1 MSFGSGGCWPNF
13 QLAFDESGQTLISVD
28 AESLRIHDAIAGVT
42 YDEFTPGFEIT
53 TTVITPGDQ
62 SIILGT
68 SEGICTIPL
77 ASREQVQAD
86 LSQHT
91 GN

>member
-1 MSFGSGGCWPNF
+1 M
-13 QLAFDESGQTLISVD
+13 
-28 AESLRIHDAIAGVT
+28 T

-68 SEGICTIPL
+68 SEGIYTIPL